1 MSVGASQHVRHSFNT
16 RKVPRATPLHFNHLL
31 EHHIWHEPCL
41 VSERLEQEF
50 HSEFGDMARA
60 QSASLAFRAF
70 RSVPFVELRQSL
82 PSQIAI
88 ISPFVDQLMHFIAR
102 FRTTPDESE
111 LGIETA
117 LHEALANAIVHG
129 NQEDPRKLVRVAC
142 RCTTDGEVFLTIQ
155 DEGRGF
161 DSAAVDPTTPENRL
175 LPHGRGIYLMKTLMD
190 DVCFEQGGAVVYMHK
205 GPNARPRAARK
216 SG

>member
-1 MSVGASQHVRHSFNT
+1 MAGAQAISFMS
-16 RKVPRATPLHFNHLL
+16 L
-31 EHHIWHEPCL
+31 
-41 VSERLEQEF
+41 
-50 HSEFGDMARA
+50 
-60 QSASLAFRAF
+60 AF

-102 FRTTPDESE
+102 FRNPEGSE
-111 LGIETA
+111 LNIETA

-129 NQEDPRKLVRVAC
+129 NQEDARKLVCVAC
-142 RCTTDGEVFLTIQ
+142 RCTTDGEVSLTVQ

-161 DSAAVDPTTPENRL
+161 DTAAVPNPTTAENRL
-175 LPHGRGIYLMKTLMD
+175 LPCGRGIYLMKTLMD

-205 GPNARPRAARK
+205 ASNARPRAARK
-216 SG
+216 SA